1 MAGKKNH
8 KAIMIRGTH
17 WANPDLAVLQKH
29 KIQTPLLAGFLLYH
43 IDSMTLVHRIN
54 KFVLLY

>member
-1 MAGKKNH
+1 
-8 KAIMIRGTH
+8 
-17 WANPDLAVLQKH
+17 VLQKH